1 MKKCVS
7 FFLLLSLATALE
19 SAPFQNLSFDDANTN
34 NLMGAFGPPN
44 EMLPGWRYINPLER
58 VPAVGYN
65 VFAVGQNYLSLYD
78 TNIALQLGYSYP
90 VFGKYSLVIAPGIDG
105 SGSVVPV
112 SLFQTGDVPDDA
124 RSIHFIDFGGPFELR
139 INGSLVPLIYDY
151 PPTWTRGN
159 PTIPVNVYGD
169 VSMFAGQ
176 SVELDFTTVRDP
188 ASLLNGIDDIS
199 FSSQIVPEPA
209 TWVLLGLG
217 GLGLLAW
224 RKILR

>member
-139 INGSLVPLIYDY
+139 INGSLVPLIYYY
-151 PPTWTRGN
+151 PPTMFNRD
-159 PTIPVNVYGD
+159 PVNVYGD

-176 SVELDFTTVRDP
+176 SAELDFTTVRDP
-188 ASLLNGIDDIS
+188 ACSFNGIDEIS
-199 FSSQIVPEPA
+199 FSPQIAPEPT
-209 TWVLLGLG
+209 TWLLFGLG
-217 GLGLLAW
+217 GLGLLA
-224 RKILR
+224 RKKIFR

>member
-7 FFLLLSLATALE
+7 FFLLLLLGTAVE
-19 SAPFQNLSFDDANTN
+19 SSPFQNLGFDSYDTNSRLLPGWHIESPLIDGRANTN
-34 NLMGAFGPPN
+34 GGTFIGLNRVTAG
-44 EMLPGWRYINPLER
+44 IN
-58 VPAVGYN
+58 YH
-65 VFAVGQNYLSLYD
+65 SLYD
-78 TNIALQLGYSYP
+78 GTILPEIGYAAFP
-90 VFGKYSLVIAPGIDG
+90 AFGKYSLAFLPGNDG
-105 SGSVVPV
+105 NGIYLPYTLS
-112 SLFQTGDVPDDA
+112 QTGDIPADA
-124 RSIHFIDFGGPFELR
+124 NSIHFIDFGGPFELR

-224 RKILR
+224 RKIFR